1 MEIVTANDNGT
12 VTVKELG
19 TMKDRDG
26 KEVEVVTKTYT
37 AIPAELERRK
47 KDLERQRDMFD
58 KQVKD
63 LQAKI
68 DALDSTITTAATA
81 ISAKPIKEEV
91 K

>member
-12 VTVKELG
+12 VTVQELG

-26 KEVEVVTKTYT
+26 KDVEVVTRTYT
-37 AIPAELERRK
+37 TAPAELERQK

-68 DALDSTITTAATA
+68 DALDSTMKTAATA